1 MAKKHERVKLVEY
14 IGDDAISS
22 DSALI
27 AAGMVLMD
35 AHMISKDMKDTDG
48 LIRTANA
55 WYEIAKLLMHSDE
68 EEESKQP
75 FGFGLIEVGEDE
87 DGDDESTGGIEVRK
101 KSRELRKRPR

>member
-1 MAKKHERVKLVEY
+1 MAKKHDRVRLVEY

-35 AHMISKDMKDTDG
+35 AHLISKDQKDTDG

-55 WYEIAKLLMHSDE
+55 WYEIAKLLMHSDDE
-68 EEESKQP
+68 DESKQA
-75 FGFGLIEVGEDE
+75 FGFGLVEVGEDE
-87 DGDDESTGGIEVRK
+87 DGDDESTSGIEIRK
-101 KSRELRKRPR
+101 KSR